1 MIRLTRYRHAVRWS
15 LYRLPR
21 GWRIAID
28 WCATLGIVTVVVVVL
43 ETEVAKPYRIPSA
56 SMEPTLH
63 CGEPAP
69 GCLGSSSDRVIVA
82 KVVYRFRSPA
92 RGDVVVF
99 TAPPAAERDCDEGG
113 SFVKR
118 IVGLPGEVVSER
130 RGVVYVDGH
139 RLIEPYV
146 DPSRRDRQT
155 RTWPHVAAGTYFVMG
170 DNRAVSCDSRDW
182 GTVPRASIVGP
193 VVATYWP
200 LSRAGFR

>member
-1 MIRLTRYRHAVRWS
+1 MRWS

-28 WCATLGIVTVVVVVL
+28 WCATLGIVTVLVLVV
-43 ETEVAKPYRIPSA
+43 EAEMAKPYRIPTA

-63 CGEPAP
+63 CAAPAP
-69 GCLGSSSDRVIVA
+69 GCLGTSSDRILAAKIV
-82 KVVYRFRSPA
+82 YQFRSPA

-99 TAPPAAERDCDEGG
+99 KAPAAAKERCDEGG
-113 SFVKR
+113 TFVKR
-118 IVGLPGEVVSER
+118 IVGLPGEVVEER
-130 RGVVYVDGH
+130 RGVVYVNGH
-139 RLIEPYV
+139 RLVEPYV

-155 RTWPHVAAGTYFVMG
+155 RSWPRVAAATYFVMG

-182 GTVPRASIVGP
+182 GTVPRGDIVGP

-200 LSRAGFR
+200 FGRLGFR